1 VIHSRNIC
9 WSTRGVWQWVFEVLS
24 AEAEKEYA
32 QINSTIFQAHKHS
45 AGAKKVNRTKEYI
58 SRSMGRSSG
67 GLTTKIHAT
76 CDALGNPTGFH
87 LSPGQA
93 HDLQGADV
101 LLEALLDQIKALL
114 ADIAY
119 AARAR
124 LLDRLEQHQVEAVI
138 PPKSNQKEPWEF
150 DQDKYR
156 WRHLIENFFAKLKQ
170 YRGIATR
177 YDKRACAFLGA
188 IHWVAAVIWLN

>member
-1 VIHSRNIC
+1 
-9 WSTRGVWQWVFEVLS
+9 
-24 AEAEKEYA
+24 
-32 QINSTIFQAHKHS
+32 
-45 AGAKKVNRTKEYI
+45 
-58 SRSMGRSSG
+58 M
-67 GLTTKIHAT
+67 
-76 CDALGNPTGFH
+76 
-87 LSPGQA
+87 
-93 HDLQGADV
+93 

-124 LLDRLEQHQVEAVI
+124 LLNRLEEHQVEAVI
-138 PPKSNQKEPWEF
+138 PTKSSQKEPWEF

-177 YDKRACAFLGA
+177 YDKQPALF
-188 IHWVAAVIWLN
+188 